1 MKNLKKIIIILI
13 LIIIVIAICL
23 FVLNKNK
30 SKNFEDNKE
39 DEYGNYDESNI
50 KPIIN
55 NNVQFVK
62 NHSKFFAISDAIQ
75 KYYDYLT
82 FDVDN
87 IDIDKNTYEAV
98 MAEAQKVNSIE
109 SKRKAIYSLLDV
121 QYVKENSITENNVLE
136 KISNIN
142 ASVQFY
148 PLYMNYLDGTVN
160 QRFAVLGKIRLLED
174 KSKYKNVAFIVTVGR
189 DTSLFMIKPLNEEY
203 NNVEDIH
210 LEEYNVEIDRND
222 YNILKY
228 TTYTDNKIAQKYFS
242 YYKEI
247 SHYDKEEIYNLMS
260 NDYRQKRFGDETEFE
275 KYIDSIEKNDSTI
288 SAQEYVV
295 NTYDNYKEYVCKDQ
309 YDNLYIF
316 KEELPMKFTI
326 ELDTYTLNN
335 DKFTEKYNSSND
347 QYKVMMNIDK
357 INQMMNARDYRTM
370 FSYLDETFKNTY
382 FENNVDIFES
392 YMMNHFSSHY

>member
-1 MKNLKKIIIILI
+1 M
-13 LIIIVIAICL
+13 
-23 FVLNKNK
+23 NKNK

-260 NDYRQKRFGDETEFE
+260 NDYRQKDLVMRQNL
-275 KYIDSIEKNDSTI
+275 KNI
-288 SAQEYVV
+288 LIVLKKMIV
-295 NTYDNYKEYVCKDQ
+295 
-309 YDNLYIF
+309 LYQR
-316 KEELPMKFTI
+316 KSM
-326 ELDTYTLNN
+326 
-335 DKFTEKYNSSND
+335 
-347 QYKVMMNIDK
+347 
-357 INQMMNARDYRTM
+357 
-370 FSYLDETFKNTY
+370 
-382 FENNVDIFES
+382 
-392 YMMNHFSSHY
+392 